1 MITIII
7 PTLNEKKNIKVI
19 YEKLRSLTIVSEVI
33 FVDDNSH
40 DGTFKEI
47 EIISNINN
55 KFRGILRDDKEK
67 NLSASVLAGVFEAKN
82 KLVLVMDSD
91 LQHNINYI
99 LKMYQLLQKKSCDI
113 VIASRFM
120 SNKISG
126 NLGIIRTILS
136 RFCIFLIKLFFK
148 KKTSDPL
155 SGFFLCKKDL
165 ITKEYKKFYLRGFK
179 ILFDILYNGNDYIKI
194 QDIPIVFEKRINE
207 KSKFNYKVMIIFIYQ
222 LIFTL
227 KK

>member
-1 MITIII
+1 LITVII
-7 PTLNEKKNIKVI
+7 PTLNEKKNVKVI

-67 NLSASVLAGVFEAKN
+67 NLSASVLAGAFEAKN

-91 LQHNINYI
+91 LQHNVNYI
-99 LKMYQLLQKKSCDI
+99 LTMYQLLQKNSCDI

-126 NLGIIRTILS
+126 NLGIIRTVLS
-136 RFCIFLIKLFFK
+136 RFCIFLITLFFK

-165 ITKEYKKFYLRGFK
+165 ITREYKKFYLRGFK
-179 ILFDILYNGNDYIKI
+179 ILFDILYNGNDHIKF
-194 QDIPIVFEKRINE
+194 QDIPIFFEKRINE
-207 KSKFNYKVMIIFIYQ
+207 KSKFNYKIMIIFIYQ

-227 KK
+227 RR